1 MRVGQTGE
9 KTGET
14 NIIDETDITF
24 YLVPKGDEGELHPDP
39 DPEEKESFFEY
50 TYFPD
55 KPVPAIGGNGI
66 GIPSSGQRVQTS
78 IEEREDV
85 CVYVSEVLAEDVL
98 VVGVVKV
105 EVVLQCF
112 SYREGVSAKREI
124 TLIARGM
131 KLTRLC
137 SHAPVL
143 RSSPRA
149 LDSLSRSQ
157 AWTLSLGSVTGTATT
172 RSTFAMALFARPVK
186 SWTVESRSSK
196 SSSTPRQP

>member
-137 SHAPVL
+137 SHAPVSAL
-143 RSSPRA
+143 LPARFGQTGLGKYQFSPT
-149 LDSLSRSQ
+149 SRGCERLGGYSRCVVVL
-157 AWTLSLGSVTGTATT
+157 TL
-172 RSTFAMALFARPVK
+172 P
-186 SWTVESRSSK
+186 
-196 SSSTPRQP
+196 TPQS